1 MLRTSPSVLADTG
14 PLVALFDKTDHYHAQ
29 AMAFIGQFEG
39 GLVSNWVVVTEVCY
53 LLEFSVAA
61 QLDFLRWIAQGG
73 LKLVELEEPAL
84 QHIPHAMD
92 KYRDR
97 PMDLADA
104 SLMVLSMQTGIR
116 DIITFDSDFD
126 FYRLPD
132 RSKLKNQFTQM
143 RKR

>member
-1 MLRTSPSVLADTG
+1 MLRTLPSVLADTG
-14 PLVALFDKTDHYHAQ
+14 PLVALFDKTDRYHAE
-29 AMAFIGQFEG
+29 ALAFIGRFDG
-39 GLVSNWVVVTEVCY
+39 GLVSNWVIVTEVCY

-61 QLDFLRWIAQGG
+61 QVDFLRWMAQGG
-73 LKLVELEEPAL
+73 VKLVELGAPAQ
-84 QHIPHAMD
+84 QHIPHAME

-104 SLMVLSMQTGIR
+104 SLIALSMQTGIR

-132 RSKLKNQFTQM
+132 RTRMKNLLAKTP
-143 RKR
+143 RN